1 MTVPGI
7 MDVMLGDSRRVFRG
21 QQIWSPSPKRAAVAN
36 AALPVYM
43 YL

>member
-1 MTVPGI
+1 MTVSGI
-7 MDVMLGDSRRVFRG
+7 VGVILGDNRRVFRG
-21 QQIWSPSPKRAAVAN
+21 QQISSLSPKRAAVAN